1 MKSTAT
7 DRRYEAALL
16 YEEALARRAQ
26 GNPSG
31 AFPRYRLVLEIAR
44 ELDDRVWQAQIAAEL
59 GEMYRSMCELMDAR
73 RWHEEA
79 LALYRELGD
88 APRAAASLLHLGEVE
103 HLAGEMVKA
112 EALFR
117 QALQQQVALADR
129 TREGVARARLGRLL
143 WDLKREAEGMA
154 EMIRGWMLL
163 RESEV
168 EEAAALATRIRAL
181 RDRVGRIRY
190 KRAVEGAVESA
201 SLRAL
206 LLG

>member
-1 MKSTAT
+1 MSMVS
-7 DRRYEAALL
+7 DRRLEAAVL

-31 AFPRYRLVLEIAR
+31 AFPRYRRVLEIAR

-59 GEMYRSMCELMDAR
+59 GEMYRGACELMDAR
-73 RWHEEA
+73 RWHEDA
-79 LALYRELGD
+79 LELYRELGD

-103 HLAGEMVKA
+103 HLSGEMAKA
-112 EALFR
+112 EMLFR
-117 QALQQQVALADR
+117 QALEQQIALADR
-129 TREGVARARLGRLL
+129 IQEGIARARLGRLL
-143 WDLKREAEGMA
+143 WDLKQEPEGMA

-163 RESEV
+163 REGGE
-168 EEAAALATRIRAL
+168 EEAEALAARIRSL

-190 KRAVEGAVESA
+190 QRAVEAAIEAPV
-201 SLRAL
+201 LRRL

>member
-1 MKSTAT
+1 MSTVS
-7 DRRYEAALL
+7 DRRLEAAVL

-79 LALYRELGD
+79 LELYQGLGD
-88 APRAAASLLHLGEVE
+88 EPRAAASLLHLGEVA
-103 HLAGEMVKA
+103 HLAGDLERA
-112 EALFR
+112 ETLFREALER
-117 QALQQQVALADR
+117 QLALADR
-129 TREGVARARLGRLL
+129 VQEGAARARLGRLL
-143 WDLKREAEGMA
+143 WDQKQEPEGMA
-154 EMIRGWMLL
+154 EMIRGWTLL
-163 RESEV
+163 REV
-168 EEAAALATRIRAL
+168 DEEDAEALAVRIRSL

-190 KRAVEGAVESA
+190 RRAIEAAVEEP